1 MPEQNEIDQS
11 GLAAAFEAARN
22 PQPVAEA
29 VVADAPVVVE
39 TPVVETPAPTSAPD
53 TKQFNPSEWLKES
66 TEGLIDS
73 EERFKEFIPKIKG
86 YDDLETKLKAAE
98 ANKIEFTN
106 DETKQLYELWAA
118 GDKKA
123 VRDYIAETERDYNVM
138 SDLDVIRT
146 DIAKKHPEWDSKGI
160 ELEVRGVYGK
170 QLNPVDLTTIEETDE
185 DGKITQEYKDAL
197 AHNEKVEE
205 NAIRIQRDARDFRA
219 QLIDKQSKIQL
230 PEIKKAEATTPATNA
245 PSEQDV
251 QRITDAYL
259 KDVQEKLPEL
269 KGIKQTIN
277 DKEVEYS
284 FTDTEKSELS
294 AYMKDFNIFKF
305 ANERGWYNADGT
317 TNVVTLAQDVQKLL
331 KFDTISSSFGSQ
343 IATAT
348 KKDVL
353 KDIKNISD
361 PARPALADTEP
372 DSLGDAYMRARQE
385 AGWTQ

>member
-1 MPEQNEIDQS
+1 MPEQIEIDQS

-29 VVADAPVVVE
+29 PVAETSAVVE
-39 TPVVETPAPTSAPD
+39 TPVVETPAPTPAPE

-170 QLNPVDLTTIEETDE
+170 QLNPVDLTTIDETDE
-185 DGKITQEYKDAL
+185 DKKITQEYKDAL

-230 PEIKKAEATTPATNA
+230 PEIKKAEATPPATNA

-251 QRITDAYL
+251 QRIADAYL

-305 ANERGWYNADGT
+305 ANERGWYNVDGT

-361 PARPALADTEP
+361 PAKPALEDAEP
-372 DSLGDAYMRARQE
+372 DSLGNAYTQARQK
-385 AGWTQ
+385 AGWD